1 MALLLKQIELLRDIL
16 KRFLRTMTQDV
27 QPGAIEHEAGVFRTA
42 RSGILWSIVQNWGGK
57 LLTFGLSILLA
68 RLLTPTE
75 FGIASAAS
83 LVLMLVPLIAEFGF
97 GDAILQRHGL
107 KREDLNLPF
116 YMSMTFAAAMVALV
130 VIFSDPIATV
140 MEVPSL
146 SLYIVAIAA
155 TIVINAP
162 SAFQEAMYKRH
173 LKFRTLA
180 LRTFVTSIFGGGF
193 AVIFAWYG
201 FGIWSFIVSAY
212 VSSIINLIWLWW
224 IPEWKPSLKID
235 LPAFKQM
242 LRFGAPVV
250 AQRLQDFFSSRLV
263 DILIISQF
271 NLAFYGI
278 YVVGSRLYQTMMQ
291 MLQGAFYDV
300 SLTILS
306 TIAHD
311 NKRISEVYLKTV
323 GLAATFITPVF
334 VLVAALSPEI
344 CLVLYGDRWAGVDVV
359 ATILLLLGALQCVQ
373 YMNGPFLSALGKPE
387 LVFVAGISKA
397 IGTIALLLLIPG
409 DDLQDLTTLFA
420 LGQLFATPLTFY
432 FVVAQLKLKVTD
444 LLRALAPSLLNG
456 ALSFLAVI
464 YSRPLLD
471 RAFDLNAFWQGV
483 LLGIVYST
491 SWVVLL
497 ALFDRSR
504 LTTMVSTIAKKFES
518 AVLTA

>member
-1 MALLLKQIELLRDIL
+1 
-16 KRFLRTMTQDV
+16 MTQDV
-27 QPGAIEHEAGVFRTA
+27 PPGAIEKEAGVFRTA
-42 RSGILWSIVQNWGGK
+42 RSGVFWSIVQNWGGK

-83 LVLMLVPLIAEFGF
+83 LVLVLIPLVAEFGF
-97 GDAILQRHGL
+97 GDAILQRRGL

-130 VIFSDPIATV
+130 VILSDQIARL

-155 TIVINAP
+155 TILINAP
-162 SAFQEAMYKRH
+162 SAFQEAMFKRH

-180 LRTFVTSIFGGGF
+180 LRTFVTSIVGGAV

-212 VSSIINLIWLWW
+212 VSSIINLVWLWW
-224 IPEWKPSLKID
+224 VPEWRPGFKLD
-235 LPAFKQM
+235 LAAFQQM

-250 AQRLQDFFSSRLV
+250 AQRLQDFASSRLI

-271 NLAFYGI
+271 NLALYGI

-300 SLTILS
+300 SLTVLS

-311 NKRISEVYLKTV
+311 KKRLSEVYLKTI
-323 GLAATFITPVF
+323 GLAATFVTPAF

-344 CLVLYGDRWAGVDVV
+344 CLVLYGERWVGVDVV

-373 YMNGPFLSALGKPE
+373 YMNGPFLSAMGKPE
-387 LVFVAGISKA
+387 LVFVAGLSKA
-397 IGTIALLLLIPG
+397 IGTIALLMLIAG
-409 DDLQDLTTLFA
+409 EDLQDLTTMFA

-432 FVVAQLKLKVTD
+432 FVMAQLKLKVAE
-444 LLRALAPSLLNG
+444 LLRTLAPSVVNG
-456 ALSFLAVI
+456 SLSFLAVI
-464 YSRPLLD
+464 YTRPLLG
-471 RAFDLNAFWQGV
+471 RGLDLNAFWQGV
-483 LLGIVYST
+483 ILGGVYSI
-491 SWVVLL
+491 SWIVLL
-497 ALFDRSR
+497 ALFDRPR
-504 LTTMVSTIAKKFES
+504 LTSIVSTITRRFE
-518 AVLTA
+518 TAASTL